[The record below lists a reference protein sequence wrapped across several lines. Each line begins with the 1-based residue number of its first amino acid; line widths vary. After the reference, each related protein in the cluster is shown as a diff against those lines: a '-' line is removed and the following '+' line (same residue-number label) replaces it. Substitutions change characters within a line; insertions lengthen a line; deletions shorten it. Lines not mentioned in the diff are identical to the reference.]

1 MGRMKEIY
9 IELLNANGG
18 IPPDMTVADMA
29 RMREMEVYNWE
40 QYEREQEKIRLQHIE
55 SENSGEASKMEQVT
69 KKFSAHYGQAREEK
83 GGEQ

>member
-18 IPPDMTVADMA
+18 IPPDMTVADIA

-55 SENSGEASKMEQVT
+55 SENSGEAGKMEQVT
-69 KKFSAHYGQAREEK
+69 KKFSAHYGQAGEEK